1 MSKRVQRLLEDIHV
15 QREDL
20 YALVS
25 KLRALIASVAP
36 DATEGV
42 KYGGLLFS
50 TQRPVCGV
58 FAYKHHVSLEFSYG
72 AELADPHHVLQGEG
86 KYRRHIKLKSDR
98 DIETKQV
105 EDYLRR
111 AFGESAAGQSGS

>member
-25 KLRALIASVAP
+25 QLRALIVSVAP
-36 DATEGV
+36 EATEGV

-58 FAYKHHVSLEFSYG
+58 FAYKRHVSLEFSYG
-72 AELADPHHVLQGEG
+72 AELADPHHVLEGCG
-86 KYRRHIKLKSDR
+86 KYRRHIKLKGGR
-98 DIETKQV
+98 DIENKRV

-111 AFGESAAGQSGS
+111 AFGQG